1 MGDYPYPTD
10 EFDDLEPAAGP
21 RGAHR
26 SRRSR
31 WRTAWPFL
39 LVIVLFPALAY
50 GAVSYWSSDRGGA
63 PAGSAPAAPAAAA
76 GTPAPS
82 TTASSGPSGAASPT
96 QTPDQTPDPT
106 APATVADRGTR
117 IVVFNATPR
126 GGLAADAAKALTTA
140 GWTSV
145 TPKNYTGPMLGSST
159 VLYGAA
165 DHADTARAAAKA
177 LGITTVKLVQNR
189 AVDGL
194 EVVLEAD
201 YRP

>member
-10 EFDDLEPAAGP
+10 EFDDVEPDAGP

-63 PAGSAPAAPAAAA
+63 SAGSAPAAEAA
-76 GTPAPS
+76 TPAPS
-82 TTASSGPSGAASPT
+82 TTATSSPSGATSPT
-96 QTPDQTPDPT
+96 QTPAAT
-106 APATVADRGTR
+106 APATVADRGTPV
-117 IVVFNATPR
+117 VVFNATPR
-126 GGLAADAAKALTTA
+126 SGLAADAAKALTTA
-140 GWTSV
+140 GWTAA
-145 TPKNYTGPMLGSST
+145 TPKNYTGAMLPSST

-165 DHADTARAAAKA
+165 DLADTARAAAKA

-189 AVDGL
+189 AVAGL

-201 YRP
+201 YKP